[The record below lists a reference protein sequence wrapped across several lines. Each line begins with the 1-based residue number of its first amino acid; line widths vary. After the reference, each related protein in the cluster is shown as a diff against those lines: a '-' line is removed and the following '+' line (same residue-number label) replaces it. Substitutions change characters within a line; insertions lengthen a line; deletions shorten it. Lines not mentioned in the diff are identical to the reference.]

1 MEQLVANYNFIQM
14 DSTDEHHEQFRPVSA
29 SASASV
35 SETADPF
42 SLAPLKM
49 STSPKSY
56 SKPNSPR
63 SPNLHKNM
71 RRSHSGR
78 DGRPK
83 KGDNILLYFVLQLT
97 LARKLCIYI
106 YICVDS

>member
-1 MEQLVANYNFIQM
+1 M
-14 DSTDEHHEQFRPVSA
+14 DSTDEHHEKFRPVSA

-35 SETADPF
+35 SDTADPL

-49 STSPKSY
+49 STSPRSY

-83 KGDNILLYFVLQLT
+83 KGDSILPYFVLRLT
-97 LARKLCIYI
+97 LARKMCIY
-106 YICVDS
+106 YICLDS